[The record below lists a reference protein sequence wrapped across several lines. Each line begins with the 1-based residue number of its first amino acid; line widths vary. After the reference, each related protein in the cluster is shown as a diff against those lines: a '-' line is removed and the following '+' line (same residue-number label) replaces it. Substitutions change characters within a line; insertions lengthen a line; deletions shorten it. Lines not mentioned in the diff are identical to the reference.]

1 MNATEF
7 ETISVEQMDDVSGG
21 IGWGTAA
28 KFVGKKVLGPI
39 GAAYSAYEGTKA
51 YLNAR
56 DQGKGVGE
64 SLWEGAKGFLF

>member
-1 MNATEF
+1 MNAAEF

-21 IGWGTAA
+21 FGWKAAA
-28 KFVGKKVLGPI
+28 KFVGKKVLGPV

-64 SLWEGAKGFLF
+64 SLWEGAKGFVF